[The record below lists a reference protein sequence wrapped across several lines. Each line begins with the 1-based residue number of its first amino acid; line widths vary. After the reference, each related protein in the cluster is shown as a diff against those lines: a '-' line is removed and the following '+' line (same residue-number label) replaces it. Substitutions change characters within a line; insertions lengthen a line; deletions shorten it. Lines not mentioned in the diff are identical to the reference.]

1 MDRERVIQVFFFG
14 FLAVMA
20 YELYVLLGPF
30 FTPIAWAI
38 LLAFM
43 AHPLLVELDR
53 LMHRR
58 SLSATI
64 ITAGVTLGVLLPA
77 LWLSGRLAN
86 EAQSLYTQLSS
97 SVGSD
102 SLSQARDWLMRS
114 RIVASLDRRLDARG
128 FHLEDQIPK
137 LAAQGAQLTSEYLA
151 SHATA
156 AARNVA
162 TAVIDFGIILL
173 TFFYLL
179 RDGEGYYEALVKLTP
194 LHEDDK
200 HAVFETLRSTL
211 ASVMRGLMLTA
222 LIQGVTIGA
231 GMLVFG
237 VPYWA
242 FLGILSAA
250 AGLLP
255 FGGTALV
262 WVPAAIYLYFASGVG
277 AAIGLIIWSIVAI
290 TIIDNFVKPSL
301 MKHGTGLPT
310 LALFF
315 GIAGGLEAYGP
326 VGIFLGPA
334 VLSVFAAL
342 LRVYR
347 KTYGDSRREA
357 A

>member
-1 MDRERVIQVFFFG
+1 MDRERIIQLFFFG

-20 YELYVLLGPF
+20 YELYVLLEPF

-43 AHPLLVELDR
+43 AHPLLVELDHLVR
-53 LMHRR
+53 RR
-58 SLSATI
+58 SLSAVI
-64 ITAGVTLGVLLPA
+64 IAVGVTMGVLIPA
-77 LWLSGRLAN
+77 IWLSGRLAS
-86 EAQSLYTQLSS
+86 EAQALYTQLSS
-97 SVGSD
+97 SVGGGN
-102 SLSQARDWLMRS
+102 LFHAQDWLLHNRV
-114 RIVASLDRRLDARG
+114 IASLDRRLDAHG
-128 FHLEDQIPK
+128 IHIEDQIPK
-137 LAAQGAQLTSEYLA
+137 LAAEGAQLTSAYLA
-151 SHATA
+151 RHATA

-162 TAVIDFGIILL
+162 AVVMDIGIILL
-173 TFFYLL
+173 TFYYLL
-179 RDGEGYYEALVKLTP
+179 RDGEGYYDALVNLTP

-222 LIQGVTIGA
+222 LLQGVTIGA

-237 VPYWA
+237 TPYWA
-242 FLGILSAA
+242 FLGILCAA

-262 WVPAAIYLYFASGVG
+262 WLPAAIYLYFASGVG
-277 AAIGLIIWSIVAI
+277 AAIGLTIWSIVAI
-290 TIIDNFVKPSL
+290 TIIDNFIKPSL